1 MEISWSSIK
10 GWLLLG
16 LMILGIIG
24 GIYAFTSWTSVGQS
38 EALLIVDAGT
48 HQVTVATYGP
58 AAGFYVNGF
67 ARIIGLQSPISIYYG
82 VDSVSMWSEWKWNE
96 ANKAWEETSRGD
108 FPAIKTLASDGL
120 EIEVDIQVRWTLKP
134 DKLVALYKRFPR
146 CDWENTA
153 INSIVRE
160 VVRNTV
166 SRFSAIQV
174 IENRTQI
181 AEALSV
187 EIKAALLSDPTLEGA
202 IDGDSLII
210 DLRDLDPDSDFLKSI
225 SAKMQAYQG
234 KLQALY
240 DYETT
245 ITRARGEAEAKL
257 IIANGTRE
265 AVQTILQVTGETNST
280 RIAELYMTLE
290 TMKIIA
296 PNAQKFV
303 IIWSPQEIPIVL
315 PIEEQP

>member
-16 LMILGIIG
+16 LIILGIIG

-82 VDSVSMWSEWKWNE
+82 VDSVSMWSEWKWSE
-96 ANKAWEETSRGD
+96 TNKAWEETSRGD

-245 ITRARGEAEAKL
+245 ITRARGEAEAK
-257 IIANGTRE
+257 
-265 AVQTILQVTGETNST
+265 
-280 RIAELYMTLE
+280 
-290 TMKIIA
+290 
-296 PNAQKFV
+296 V
-303 IIWSPQEIPIVL
+303 I
-315 PIEEQP
+315 